1 MNIPEICITFIAAL
15 LGVAY
20 PILLEVVS
28 RLDEKY
34 SSLVVVNLFKKE
46 IEWTL
51 FRVFLSSSLLCVLTY
66 VLINLPFLS
75 ITNPRYFSHIFL
87 SVFILSTLLLI
98 ITFLFFVKK
107 VITYYSTNQIL
118 QYFNRQKENEEHT
131 YFQATL
137 DILHLSIKKQD
148 TVTAKT
154 ASEFIY
160 KNFRNIRTLNI
171 GTPVQYPDIYYQM
184 VFKTVQELV
193 YLKDER
199 FIYLEHRSLGGV
211 WFLGEH
217 EKAKIHELT
226 FSWMWRGLALAIQHE
241 RDDMVMQYWS
251 VAHQHFIYELMAV
264 QPSRVRAGEAFEIQN
279 ASEVDERN
287 NERDRFLEFNYAFGG
302 LLLYKSRFDNIR
314 RMFRYTTSIPQSYD
328 LLPLWMSEVF
338 NLYFKFR
345 DPYDYNFPFIN
356 TRYYFPDTEGI
367 QGEGL
372 VKYWI
377 CKYAALLFLR
387 QYTIIPHLSFMAPI
401 EYPVV
406 PLRQN
411 EKRLWLENLDYFKKL
426 ILDILDDRELLKGV
440 GMAYIIPQWFIDN
453 QKIHPIEFIDSLK
466 QSVKQAFEDTEQNQ
480 PISDVKKQSF
490 IDSTKS
496 IIMDTI
502 EPYKEI
508 FKQNIEGETKSWFV
522 PSITMVAEKSA
533 FSDNQDVH
541 HTNFDSFLA
550 GRQASRIRKAI
561 SETFHMNE
569 TETYLLKTDDLFLAI
584 DKLSIDPKE
593 NIIVNF
599 GIDLNYH
606 VNYTK
611 VSGLSKTE
619 YKSLKILSFEGYNRA
634 LMNATFFI
642 IKKQDLPTLLFKEL
656 TQDLIEKYSLQEIDG
671 DLHIYTSVID
681 LNVNEYIRNEVEAE
695 ETQTQ
700 LNKSVLMYIGMNL
713 EIKWKKGIKM
723 LALSQYSEFNN
734 RGVPNDLVDVK
745 FEN

>member
-20 PILLEVVS
+20 PILLQVVS

-34 SSLVVVNLFKKE
+34 SSLVVVNVFKKE
-46 IEWTL
+46 TEWTL
-51 FRVFLSSSLLCVLTY
+51 FRIFLNSSLVCVLSY
-66 VLINLPFLS
+66 LVINLPFLS
-75 ITNPRYFSHIFL
+75 IPISQFFRHIFL

-98 ITFLFFVKK
+98 LTFLFFVKK
-107 VITYYSTNQIL
+107 IITYYSTNQVL
-118 QYFNRQKENEEHT
+118 QYFNRQKENDEHT
-131 YFQATL
+131 YFQATS

-160 KNFRNIRTLNI
+160 KNFRNIRTLNA
-171 GTPVQYPDIYYQM
+171 GNPVLYPDIYYQM
-184 VFKTVQELV
+184 AFKTVQELV
-193 YLKDER
+193 FSKDER

-217 EKAKIHELT
+217 EKAKIHEVT
-226 FSWMWRGLALAIQHE
+226 FSWIWRGLVLAVKHE

-251 VAHQHFIYELMAV
+251 VAHQHFIYELSTI
-264 QPSRVRAGEAFEIQN
+264 QPRQVRVGEVLAIQN
-279 ASEVDERN
+279 ADEVDARKIER
-287 NERDRFLEFNYAFGG
+287 ERFLEFNYALGG
-302 LLLYKSRFDNIR
+302 LLLYNNRHDNIR
-314 RMFRYTTSIPQSYD
+314 RIFRYTTSVPQSYD
-328 LLPLWMSEVF
+328 LLPLWMNEVF

-356 TRYYFPDTEGI
+356 SRYYFPNSEGI

-387 QYTIIPHLSFMAPI
+387 QYSIIPHLYFMEPLASPT
-401 EYPVV
+401 V
-406 PLRQN
+406 PEKQS

-426 ILDILDDRELLKGV
+426 IIEILDDRELLKGV
-440 GMAYIIPQWFIDN
+440 GMDYLNPQWFIDN
-453 QKIHPIEFIDSLK
+453 QKTDPNQFIENLK
-466 QSVKQAFEDTEQNQ
+466 QSVTQAFEDSEQNQ
-480 PISDVKKQSF
+480 PISEVKKQSF
-490 IDSTKS
+490 VDSTKL
-496 IIMDTI
+496 IIIDAVT
-502 EPYKEI
+502 PYI
-508 FKQNIEGETKSWFV
+508 GVFNQNIEGETKSWFV

-533 FSDNQDVH
+533 FSDNQDVD

-550 GRQASRIRKAI
+550 GRQSSMIRKAI
-561 SETFHMNE
+561 SETFHMSE
-569 TETYLLKTDDLFLAI
+569 TESYLLKTEDLFLAI
-584 DKLSIDPKE
+584 DKLSIDSNE
-593 NIIVNF
+593 YVIVNF

-611 VSGLSKTE
+611 VSGLSETE
-619 YKSLKILSFEGYNRA
+619 YKSFKILTFDGYNRA

-642 IKKQDLPTLLFKEL
+642 LKKQNLPTLIFKEL
-656 TQDLIEKYSLQEIDG
+656 TPEIIERYSLEEIEDN
-671 DLHIYTSVID
+671 LHIYTSVID
-681 LNVNEYIRNEVEAE
+681 LNLNEDIRNEVAAE
-695 ETQTQ
+695 ETHTQ

-713 EIKWKKGIKM
+713 EIKWKKGTKM

-734 RGVPNDLVDVK
+734 RGVPNDLIDVK
-745 FEN
+745 FES